1 MSAVPRPP
9 LSSLLDLAWRTAF
22 RLGYPLARAW
32 WWLTRPQYE
41 GAVVAVYVGPQ
52 LLLVHASYQAGWQLP
67 GGGVRRGETPE
78 DAARRELGEE
88 IGLATSAL
96 IPAGVACGNLASC
109 APLPA
114 TRAVAI
120 PPIPTGKARL
130 WFTSWA
136 STSREA

>member
-1 MSAVPRPP
+1 MSSRLIGRLLRAEYVYDGPMSALPPQPP

-52 LLLVHASYQAGWQLP
+52 LLLVHASYQVGWQLP

-78 DAARRELGEE
+78 DAARRELTEE

-96 IPAGVACGNLASC
+96 FPAGVACGKR
-109 APLPA
+109 
-114 TRAVAI
+114 T
-120 PPIPTGKARL
+120 
-130 WFTSWA
+130 
-136 STSREA
+136 